1 MTIVKE
7 YLELTEKWKNEYGE
21 RTLVLMQVGSFFEAY
36 GLVDENNNIKGSNI
50 VEFAGIN
57 DMAISR
63 KNICVDKSRVVMAG
77 FGLPQLDKY
86 IKKLQENGYTI
97 VVYVQDSQSKNTT
110 RSLNGIYSP
119 GTYFS
124 NESKDLTNNII
135 CIWINHSSNKIIGIG
150 EQINIG
156 ISNIDIFTGKT
167 SLFEFTMPYYHN
179 PCTYDE
185 LERYISIYNPNE
197 CVILSNLDEYII
209 DDIINFTNIQCS
221 KIHKIILDSNSIT
234 NSDLHKSAE
243 NAEKQI
249 YQQEIIKRFYPFDN
263 EEIIINEIQNY
274 CFASQSFCYLLDFVY
289 KHNPNLVSKLSKP
302 LYENYT
308 ERLILANHSLKQLN
322 IISDN
327 RYNGKFSCVS
337 KLLNNCVTSIGK
349 RKFQYNLL
357 NPITDIE
364 KLNKS
369 YNITDYLLTTD
380 WNKYKELLEEIRDL
394 EKLKRKLV
402 MKKITPKDFTIIYN
416 NILLIDK
423 INIFINKDKKLKQYF
438 QEENINNIKSKSETI
453 KKIITDFFDL
463 DKAKY
468 IDDINNI
475 NTNSSYDN
483 GNSSNDNGN
492 SSLKNMF
499 FINKGLYEKVD
510 NGYKKSLD
518 SRQLIECIREN
529 FSNMIKEFEKSTKTT
544 EFVKLHET
552 PKMEPT
558 LISTKRRTTFLK
570 KSFESREKSIELKYK
585 SEFTDKDETFK
596 LDIDNIEFIPYNGNN
611 TNVCIT
617 NSTIRNIA
625 VSINNSKNELHGIL
639 ELYYNEFV
647 NKFIENINIL
657 DDLIQFIS
665 EIDILQCKCFIASK
679 YNYCKP
685 TIIESDK
692 SFFNFTGIRHCLI
705 EQLNTREVYVTN
717 DLELGNTNKKG
728 YSNGILLYGTNAV
741 GKTSFIK
748 SIGISIIMAQAG
760 LFVPCK
766 TFEYYPYNYIFTRIL
781 GNDNIFKGLST
792 FAVEMSELRTI
803 LQFSDK
809 NSLILGDELC
819 SGTESDSALSIFVAG
834 LEELHKN
841 QSSFL
846 FATHFHEIVK
856 YEEVKN
862 LNKIKLYHM
871 EVIFDKKTNKLVY
884 DRKLKDGSGDSM
896 YGLEVC
902 KSLNLPEN
910 FLIRAHELRIKYNN
924 VYKNILHMDTSK
936 YNSKKVKGICEI
948 CNNNIGTEIHHLEYQ
963 KNANK
968 NDYLEGGFHK
978 NHVANLIN
986 ICEECHNNIH
996 KNDNNIGNKKIL
1008 KKIIKKT
1015 KTDNGYEINNII
1027 FII

>member
-1 MTIVKE
+1 MTIVKD
-7 YLELTEKWKNEYGE
+7 YLDLTSKWKNEYGE
-21 RTLVLMQVGSFFEAY
+21 RTLLLMQVGSFFEAY
-36 GLVDENNNIKGSNI
+36 GLLDENNNIKGSNI
-50 VEFAGIN
+50 VDFAEIN

-63 KNICVDKSRVVMAG
+63 KNICVGKSKVVMAG

-86 IKKLQENGYTI
+86 IKKLQDNGYTI

-135 CIWINHSSNKIIGIG
+135 SIWINHSSNKIIGIG

-221 KIHKIILDSNSIT
+221 KIHKIILNKNNNYS
-234 NSDLHKSAE
+234 SDLHKSAE

-274 CFASQSFCYLLDFVY
+274 CIASQSFCYLLDFVY

-308 ERLILANHSLKQLN
+308 DRLILANHSLKQLN

-327 RYNGKFSCVS
+327 RYNGKLSCVS
-337 KLLNNCVTSIGK
+337 KLLNNCVTPIGK
-349 RKFQYNLL
+349 RRFQYNLL

-369 YNITDYLLTTD
+369 YNITEYLLTTD

-402 MKKITPKDFTIIYN
+402 MKKITPKDYSIIYN

-423 INIFINKDKKLKQYF
+423 INILINKDKKLKQYF
-438 QEENINNIKSKSETI
+438 QDENINNIKNKSEII
-453 KKIITDFFDL
+453 KKIISDFFDL

-475 NTNSSYDN
+475 SDS
-483 GNSSNDNGN
+483 GNN
-492 SSLKNMF
+492 SLKNIF

-510 NGYKKSLD
+510 NGYKKSIE

-529 FSNMIKEFEKSTKTT
+529 FSNMIKEFEKTTKTT

-585 SEFTDKDETFK
+585 SEFTDSDETFK
-596 LDIDNIEFIPYNGNN
+596 LDIDNIDFIPYNGNN
-611 TNVCIT
+611 SNVCIT
-617 NSTIRNIA
+617 NSAIRNIA
-625 VSINNSKNELHGIL
+625 VSINNSKNELLGIL
-639 ELYYNEFV
+639 ELYYNDFV
-647 NKFIENINIL
+647 NKFIENNNIL

-685 TIIESDK
+685 IITESDK

-717 DLELGNTNKKG
+717 DLELGNTNKKD
-728 YSNGILLYGTNAV
+728 YSNGVLLYGTNAV

-803 LQFSDK
+803 LQFSNK

-819 SGTESDSALSIFVAG
+819 SGTESDSALSIFVSG

-841 QSSFL
+841 ESSFM

-871 EVIFDKKTNKLVY
+871 EVIFDKSTNKLMY
-884 DRKLKDGSGDSM
+884 DRKLKEGPGDSM

-902 KSLNLPEN
+902 KSLNLPQN
-910 FLIRAHELRIKYNN
+910 FLDRAHELRVKYNN
-924 VYKNILHMDTSK
+924 VYKNILDMDTSK
-936 YNSKKVKGICEI
+936 YNSKKVKGLCEMCKI
-948 CNNNIGTEIHHLEYQ
+948 NIGTEIHHLEYQ

-968 NDYLEGGFHK
+968 NDYLEEGFHK
-978 NHVANLIN
+978 NHVANLVN
-986 ICEECHNNIH
+986 ICEDCHNNIH
-996 KNDNNIGNKKIL
+996 KNDTKKTTVKKKIV
-1008 KKIIKKT
+1008 KKT
-1015 KTDNGYEINNII
+1015 KTENGYEII
-1027 FII
+1027 

>member
-1 MTIVKE
+1 MTIVKD
-7 YLELTEKWKNEYGE
+7 YLDLTSKWKNEYGE
-21 RTLVLMQVGSFFEAY
+21 RTLLLMQVGSFFEAY
-36 GLVDENNNIKGSNI
+36 GLLDENNNIKGSNI
-50 VEFAGIN
+50 VDFAEIN

-63 KNICVDKSRVVMAG
+63 KNICVGKSKVVMAG

-86 IKKLQENGYTI
+86 IKKLQDNGYTI

-197 CVILSNLDEYII
+197 CVILSNLEEYII

-221 KIHKIILDSNSIT
+221 KIHKIILNKNNNYS
-234 NSDLHKSAE
+234 SDLHKSAE

-274 CFASQSFCYLLDFVY
+274 CIASQSFCYLLDFVY

-308 ERLILANHSLKQLN
+308 DRLILANHSLKQLN

-327 RYNGKFSCVS
+327 RYNGKLSCVS
-337 KLLNNCVTSIGK
+337 KLLNNCVTPIGK
-349 RKFQYNLL
+349 RRFQYNLL

-402 MKKITPKDFTIIYN
+402 MKKITPKDFSNIYN

-423 INIFINKDKKLKQYF
+423 INILINKDKKLKQYF
-438 QEENINNIKSKSETI
+438 QDENINNIKNKSEII
-453 KKIITDFFDL
+453 KKIISYFFDL

-475 NTNSSYDN
+475 SDS
-483 GNSSNDNGN
+483 GNN
-492 SSLKNMF
+492 SLKNIF

-510 NGYKKSLD
+510 NGYKKSIE

-585 SEFTDKDETFK
+585 SEFTNSEETFK
-596 LDIDNIEFIPYNGNN
+596 LDIDNIDFIPYNGNN
-611 TNVCIT
+611 SNVCIT

-625 VSINNSKNELHGIL
+625 VSINNSKNELLGIL
-639 ELYYNEFV
+639 ELYYNDFV
-647 NKFIENINIL
+647 NKFIENNNIL

-685 TIIESDK
+685 IITESDK

-717 DLELGNTNKKG
+717 DLELGNTNKKD
-728 YSNGILLYGTNAV
+728 YNNGVLLYGTNAV

-803 LQFSDK
+803 LQFSNK

-819 SGTESDSALSIFVAG
+819 SGTESDSALSIFVSG

-841 QSSFL
+841 ESSFM

-871 EVIFDKKTNKLVY
+871 EVIFDKSTNKLMY
-884 DRKLKDGSGDSM
+884 DRKLKEGPGDSM

-902 KSLNLPEN
+902 KSLNLPQN
-910 FLIRAHELRIKYNN
+910 FLDRAHELRVKYNN
-924 VYKNILHMDTSK
+924 VYKNILDMDTSK
-936 YNSKKVKGICEI
+936 YNSKKVKGLCEMCKI
-948 CNNNIGTEIHHLEYQ
+948 NIGTEIHHLEYQ

-968 NDYLEGGFHK
+968 NNYLEEGFHK
-978 NHVANLIN
+978 NHVANLVN
-986 ICEECHNNIH
+986 ICEDCHNNIH
-996 KNDNNIGNKKIL
+996 KNDTKKATVKKKIV
-1008 KKIIKKT
+1008 KKT
-1015 KTDNGYEINNII
+1015 KTENGYEII
-1027 FII
+1027 

>member
-1 MTIVKE
+1 MTIVKD
-7 YLELTEKWKNEYGE
+7 YLDLTSKWKNEYGE
-21 RTLVLMQVGSFFEAY
+21 RTLLLMQVGSFFEAY
-36 GLVDENNNIKGSNI
+36 GLVDENNNIQGSNI
-50 VEFAGIN
+50 VEFAEIN

-63 KNICVDKSRVVMAG
+63 KNICVGKSKVVMAG
-77 FGLPQLDKY
+77 FGLAQLDKY

-97 VVYVQDSQSKNTT
+97 VVYVQDTQSKNTT

-197 CVILSNLDEYII
+197 CVILSNLEEYII

-221 KIHKIILDSNSIT
+221 KIHKIILNKNNNSS
-234 NSDLHKSAE
+234 SDLHKSAE

-289 KHNPNLVSKLSKP
+289 KHNPNLVSKLSEP

-308 ERLILANHSLKQLN
+308 DRLILANHSLKQLN

-327 RYNGKFSCVS
+327 RYNGKLSCVS

-369 YNITDYLLTTD
+369 YNITEYLLTTD

-402 MKKITPKDFTIIYN
+402 MKKITPKDFSIIYN

-423 INIFINKDKKLKQYF
+423 INSLINKDKKLKQYF
-438 QEENINNIKSKSETI
+438 QEQNINNIKSKSESI
-453 KKIITDFFDL
+453 KKIISDFFDL
-463 DKAKY
+463 DKAKN

-475 NTNSSYDN
+475 SDS
-483 GNSSNDNGN
+483 GNNP
-492 SSLKNMF
+492 LKNMF

-510 NGYKKSLD
+510 NGYKKSIE
-518 SRQLIECIREN
+518 SRQLIECIRDN

-552 PKMEPT
+552 PKLEPT
-558 LISTKRRTTFLK
+558 LISTKRRTIFLK

-585 SEFTDKDETFK
+585 SKFTNSDEIFK
-596 LDIDNIEFIPYNGNN
+596 LDIDNIDFIPYNGNN
-611 TNVCIT
+611 SNVCIT

-625 VSINNSKNELHGIL
+625 VSINNSKNELLGIL
-639 ELYYNEFV
+639 ELYYSEFV
-647 NKFIENINIL
+647 NKFIENNNIL

-685 TIIESDK
+685 VIRESDK

-705 EQLNTREVYVTN
+705 EQLNTRELYVTN
-717 DLELGNTNKKG
+717 DLELGNTNKKN
-728 YSNGILLYGTNAV
+728 YSNGVLLYGTNAV

-748 SIGISIIMAQAG
+748 SIGICIIMAQAG

-803 LQFSDK
+803 LQFSNK

-819 SGTESDSALSIFVAG
+819 SGTESDSALSIFVSG

-841 QSSFL
+841 ESSFM

-871 EVIFDKKTNKLVY
+871 EVIFDKSTNKLMY
-884 DRKLKDGSGDSM
+884 DRKLKEGPGDSM

-902 KSLNLPEN
+902 KSLNLPQN
-910 FLIRAHELRIKYNN
+910 FLDRAHDLRVKYNN
-924 VYKNILHMDTSK
+924 VYKNILDMDTSK
-936 YNSKKVKGICEI
+936 YNSKKVKGLCEMCKI
-948 CNNNIGTEIHHLEYQ
+948 NIGTEIHHLEYQ

-968 NDYLEGGFHK
+968 NDYLEEGFHK
-978 NHVANLIN
+978 NHVANLVN
-986 ICEECHNNIH
+986 ICEDCHNNIH
-996 KNDNNIGNKKIL
+996 INDTKKTTVKKKIV
-1008 KKIIKKT
+1008 KKT
-1015 KTDNGYEINNII
+1015 KTEKGYEII
-1027 FII
+1027 

>member
-1 MTIVKE
+1 MTIVKD
-7 YLELTEKWKNEYGE
+7 YLDLTSKWKNEYGE

-36 GLVDENNNIKGSNI
+36 GLLDENNNIKGSNI
-50 VEFAGIN
+50 VDFAEIN

-63 KNICVDKSRVVMAG
+63 KNICVGKSKVVMAG

-86 IKKLQENGYTI
+86 IKKLQDNGYTI

-221 KIHKIILDSNSIT
+221 KIHKIILNKNNNCS
-234 NSDLHKSAE
+234 SDLHKSAE

-249 YQQEIIKRFYPFDN
+249 YQQEIITRFYPFDN
-263 EEIIINEIQNY
+263 QEIIINDIQNY
-274 CFASQSFCYLLDFVY
+274 CIASQSFCYLLDFVY

-308 ERLILANHSLKQLN
+308 DRLILANHSLKQLN

-327 RYNGKFSCVS
+327 RYNGKLSCVS
-337 KLLNNCVTSIGK
+337 KLLNNCVTPIGK
-349 RKFQYNLL
+349 RRFQYNLL

-369 YNITDYLLTTD
+369 YNITEYLLTTD

-402 MKKITPKDFTIIYN
+402 MKKITPKDFSNIYN

-423 INIFINKDKKLKQYF
+423 INILINKDKKLKQYF
-438 QEENINNIKSKSETI
+438 QDENINNIKNKSEII
-453 KKIITDFFDL
+453 KKIITEFFDL

-475 NTNSSYDN
+475 SDS
-483 GNSSNDNGN
+483 GNN
-492 SSLKNMF
+492 SLKNMF

-510 NGYKKSLD
+510 NGYKKSIE

-585 SEFTDKDETFK
+585 SEFTDSDETFK
-596 LDIDNIEFIPYNGNN
+596 LDIDNIDFIPYNGNN
-611 TNVCIT
+611 SNVCIT

-625 VSINNSKNELHGIL
+625 VSINNSKNELLGIL
-639 ELYYNEFV
+639 ELYYNDFV
-647 NKFIENINIL
+647 NKFIENNNIL

-685 TIIESDK
+685 IITESDK

-705 EQLNTREVYVTN
+705 EQLNTREIYVTN
-717 DLELGNTNKKG
+717 DLELGNTNKKD
-728 YSNGILLYGTNAV
+728 YSNGVLLYGTNAV

-803 LQFSDK
+803 LQFSNK

-819 SGTESDSALSIFVAG
+819 SGTESDSALSIFVSG

-841 QSSFL
+841 QSSFM

-871 EVIFDKKTNKLVY
+871 EVIFDKSTNKLMY
-884 DRKLKDGSGDSM
+884 DRKLKEGPGDSM

-902 KSLNLPEN
+902 KSLNLPQN
-910 FLIRAHELRIKYNN
+910 FLDRAHELRVKYNN
-924 VYKNILHMDTSK
+924 VYKNILDMDTSK
-936 YNSKKVKGICEI
+936 YNSKKVKGLCELCKI
-948 CNNNIGTEIHHLEYQ
+948 NIGTEIHHLEYQ

-968 NDYLEGGFHK
+968 NDYLEEGFHK
-978 NHVANLIN
+978 NHVANLVN
-986 ICEECHNNIH
+986 ICEDCHNNIH
-996 KNDNNIGNKKIL
+996 KNDTKKTTVKKKIV
-1008 KKIIKKT
+1008 KKT
-1015 KTDNGYEINNII
+1015 KTENGYEII
-1027 FII
+1027 

>member
-1 MTIVKE
+1 MTIVKD
-7 YLELTEKWKNEYGE
+7 YLDLTSKWKNEYGE

-36 GLVDENNNIKGSNI
+36 GLVDENNNIQGSNI
-50 VEFAGIN
+50 VDFAEIN

-63 KNICVDKSRVVMAG
+63 KNICVGKSKVVMAG

-86 IKKLQENGYTI
+86 IKKLQDNGYTI

-124 NESKDLTNNII
+124 NESKELTNNII

-197 CVILSNLDEYII
+197 CVILSNLEEYII

-221 KIHKIILDSNSIT
+221 KIHKIILNKNNNYS
-234 NSDLHKSAE
+234 SDLHKSAE

-274 CFASQSFCYLLDFVY
+274 CIASQSFCYLLDFVY

-308 ERLILANHSLKQLN
+308 DRLILANHSLKQLN

-327 RYNGKFSCVS
+327 RYNGKLSCVS
-337 KLLNNCVTSIGK
+337 KFLNNCVTPIGK

-357 NPITDIE
+357 NPNTDIE

-402 MKKITPKDFTIIYN
+402 MKKITPKDFSIIYN

-423 INIFINKDKKLKQYF
+423 INILINKDKKLKQYF
-438 QEENINNIKSKSETI
+438 QGENINNIKSKSETI

-463 DKAKY
+463 DKAKH

-475 NTNSSYDN
+475 SDS
-483 GNSSNDNGN
+483 GNN
-492 SSLKNMF
+492 SLKNMF

-510 NGYKKSLD
+510 NGYKKSIE

-558 LISTKRRTTFLK
+558 LVSTKRRTTFLK

-585 SEFTDKDETFK
+585 SEFTDTDETFK
-596 LDIDNIEFIPYNGNN
+596 LDIDNIDFIPYNGNN
-611 TNVCIT
+611 SNVCIT
-617 NSTIRNIA
+617 NSSIRNIA
-625 VSINNSKNELHGIL
+625 VSINNSKNELLGIL
-639 ELYYNEFV
+639 ELYYSEFV
-647 NKFIENINIL
+647 NKFIDNNNIL

-685 TIIESDK
+685 IITESEK

-705 EQLNTREVYVTN
+705 EQLNTRELYVTN
-717 DLELGNTNKKG
+717 DLELGNTNKKD

-748 SIGISIIMAQAG
+748 SIGICIIMAQAG

-803 LQFSDK
+803 LQFSNK

-819 SGTESDSALSIFVAG
+819 SGTESDSALSIFVSG

-841 QSSFL
+841 ESSFM

-871 EVIFDKKTNKLVY
+871 EVMFDKITNKLVY
-884 DRKLKDGSGDSM
+884 DRKLKEGAGDSM

-902 KSLNLPEN
+902 KSLNLPQN
-910 FLIRAHELRIKYNN
+910 FLDRAHELRVKYNN
-924 VYKNILHMDTSK
+924 VYKNILDMDTSK
-936 YNSKKVKGICEI
+936 YNSKKVKGLCEMCKI
-948 CNNNIGTEIHHLEYQ
+948 NIGTEIHHLEYQ

-968 NDYLEGGFHK
+968 NDYLEEGFHK
-978 NHVANLIN
+978 NHVANLVN
-986 ICEECHNNIH
+986 ICEDCHNNIH
-996 KNDNNIGNKKIL
+996 KNDTKKTTVKKKIV
-1008 KKIIKKT
+1008 KKT
-1015 KTDNGYEINNII
+1015 KTENGYEII
-1027 FII
+1027 

>member
-1 MTIVKE
+1 MTIVKD
-7 YLELTEKWKNEYGE
+7 YLDLTEKWKNEYGE
-21 RTLVLMQVGSFFEAY
+21 RSLVLMQVGSFFEAY
-36 GLVDENNNIKGSNI
+36 GLVDDNNNIQGSNI
-50 VEFAGIN
+50 VDFAEIN

-63 KNICVDKSRVVMAG
+63 KNICVGKSKVVMAG

-86 IKKLQENGYTI
+86 IKKLQDNGYTI

-124 NESKDLTNNII
+124 NESKELTNNII

-197 CVILSNLDEYII
+197 CVILSNLEEYII

-221 KIHKIILDSNSIT
+221 KIHKIILNNKNNKT
-234 NSDLHKSAE
+234 CNSDLHKTAE
-243 NAEKQI
+243 NAQKQI

-263 EEIIINEIQNY
+263 EENIINEIQNY

-327 RYNGKFSCVS
+327 RYNGKLSCVS
-337 KLLNNCVTSIGK
+337 KLLNNCVTPIGK

-402 MKKITPKDFTIIYN
+402 MKKITPKDFSIIYN

-423 INIFINKDKKLKQYF
+423 INILINKDKKLKQYF
-438 QEENINNIKSKSETI
+438 QDENINNIKSKSETI

-463 DKAKY
+463 DKAKH

-475 NTNSSYDN
+475 SDS
-483 GNSSNDNGN
+483 GNN
-492 SSLKNMF
+492 SLKNMF

-510 NGYKKSLD
+510 NGYKKSIE
-518 SRQLIECIREN
+518 SRQLIECIRDN

-585 SEFTDKDETFK
+585 SEFTNSDETFK
-596 LDIDNIEFIPYNGNN
+596 LDIDNIDFIPYNGNN
-611 TNVCIT
+611 SNVCIT

-625 VSINNSKNELHGIL
+625 VSINNSKNELLGIL

-647 NKFIENINIL
+647 NKFIENNNIL

-685 TIIESDK
+685 IITESEK

-705 EQLNTREVYVTN
+705 EQLNTRELYVTN
-717 DLELGNTNKKG
+717 DLELGNTIKKD
-728 YSNGILLYGTNAV
+728 YSNGVLLYGTNAV

-748 SIGISIIMAQAG
+748 SIGICIIMAQAG

-803 LQFSDK
+803 LQFSNK

-834 LEELHKN
+834 LEELHEI

-871 EVIFDKKTNKLVY
+871 EVMFDKITNKLVY
-884 DRKLKDGSGDSM
+884 DRKLKEGPGDSM

-902 KSLNLPEN
+902 KSLNLPQN
-910 FLIRAHELRIKYNN
+910 FLHRAHELRVKYNN
-924 VYKNILHMDTSK
+924 VYKNILHMETSK
-936 YNSKKVKGICEI
+936 YNSKKVKGVCEM

-986 ICEECHNNIH
+986 ICEDCHNNIH
-996 KNDNNIGNKKIL
+996 RNDNKKTAVKKKIV
-1008 KKIIKKT
+1008 KKT
-1015 KTDNGYEINNII
+1015 KTENGYEII
-1027 FII
+1027 

>member
-1 MTIVKE
+1 MTIVKD
-7 YLELTEKWKNEYGE
+7 YLDLTSKWKNEYGE
-21 RTLVLMQVGSFFEAY
+21 RTLLLMQVGSFFEAY
-36 GLVDENNNIKGSNI
+36 GLLDENNNIKGSNI
-50 VEFAGIN
+50 VDFAEIN

-63 KNICVDKSRVVMAG
+63 KNICVGKSKVVMAG

-86 IKKLQENGYTI
+86 IKKLQDNGYTI

-197 CVILSNLDEYII
+197 CIILSNLDEYII

-221 KIHKIILDSNSIT
+221 KIHKIILNKNNNYS
-234 NSDLHKSAE
+234 SDLHKSAE

-274 CFASQSFCYLLDFVY
+274 CIASQSFCYLLDFVY

-308 ERLILANHSLKQLN
+308 DRLILANHSLKQLN

-327 RYNGKFSCVS
+327 RYNGKLSCVS
-337 KLLNNCVTSIGK
+337 KLLNNCVTPIGK
-349 RKFQYNLL
+349 RRFQYNLL

-369 YNITDYLLTTD
+369 YNITEYLLTTD

-402 MKKITPKDFTIIYN
+402 MKKITPKDFSNIYN

-423 INIFINKDKKLKQYF
+423 INILINKDKKLKQYF
-438 QEENINNIKSKSETI
+438 QDENINNIKNKSEII
-453 KKIITDFFDL
+453 KKIISDFFDL

-475 NTNSSYDN
+475 SDS
-483 GNSSNDNGN
+483 GNN
-492 SSLKNMF
+492 SLKNIF

-510 NGYKKSLD
+510 NGYKKSIE

-585 SEFTDKDETFK
+585 SEFTDSDETFK
-596 LDIDNIEFIPYNGNN
+596 LDIDNIDFIPYNGNN
-611 TNVCIT
+611 SNVCIT

-625 VSINNSKNELHGIL
+625 VSINNSKNELLGIL
-639 ELYYNEFV
+639 ELYYNDFV
-647 NKFIENINIL
+647 NKFIENNNIL

-685 TIIESDK
+685 IITESDK

-705 EQLNTREVYVTN
+705 EQLNTREIYVTN
-717 DLELGNTNKKG
+717 DLELGNTNKKD
-728 YSNGILLYGTNAV
+728 YSNGVLLYGTNAV

-803 LQFSDK
+803 LQFSNK

-819 SGTESDSALSIFVAG
+819 SGTESDSALSIFVSG

-841 QSSFL
+841 ESSFM

-871 EVIFDKKTNKLVY
+871 EVIFDKCTNKLMY
-884 DRKLKDGSGDSM
+884 DRKLKEGPGDSM

-902 KSLNLPEN
+902 KSLNLPQN
-910 FLIRAHELRIKYNN
+910 FLDRAHELRVKYNN
-924 VYKNILHMDTSK
+924 VYKNILDMDTSK
-936 YNSKKVKGICEI
+936 YNSKKVKGLCEMCKI
-948 CNNNIGTEIHHLEYQ
+948 NIGSEIHHLEYQ

-968 NDYLEGGFHK
+968 NDYLEEGFHK
-978 NHVANLIN
+978 NHVANLVN
-986 ICEECHNNIH
+986 ICEDCHNNIH
-996 KNDNNIGNKKIL
+996 KNDTKKTTVKKKIV
-1008 KKIIKKT
+1008 KKT
-1015 KTDNGYEINNII
+1015 KTENGYEII
-1027 FII
+1027 

>member
-1 MTIVKE
+1 MTIVKD
-7 YLELTEKWKNEYGE
+7 YLDLTEKWKNEYGE

-36 GLVDENNNIKGSNI
+36 GLLDDNNNIQGSNI
-50 VEFAGIN
+50 VDFAEIN

-63 KNICVDKSRVVMAG
+63 KNICVGKSKVVMAG

-86 IKKLQENGYTI
+86 IKKLQDNGYTI

-179 PCTYDE
+179 PCTYDD

-197 CVILSNLDEYII
+197 CVILSNLEEYII

-221 KIHKIILDSNSIT
+221 KIHKIILNNNNNSS
-234 NSDLHKSAE
+234 SDLHKSAE

-327 RYNGKFSCVS
+327 RYNGKLSCVS
-337 KLLNNCVTSIGK
+337 KLLNNCVTPIGK

-402 MKKITPKDFTIIYN
+402 MKKITPKDFSIIYN

-423 INIFINKDKKLKQYF
+423 INILINKDKKLKQYF
-438 QEENINNIKSKSETI
+438 QGENINNIKSKSETI

-475 NTNSSYDN
+475 SDS
-483 GNSSNDNGN
+483 GNN
-492 SSLKNMF
+492 SLKNMF

-510 NGYKKSLD
+510 NGYKKSIE

-585 SEFTDKDETFK
+585 SEFTNSDETFK
-596 LDIDNIEFIPYNGNN
+596 LDIDNIDFIPYNGNN
-611 TNVCIT
+611 SNVCIT
-617 NSTIRNIA
+617 NSSIRNIA
-625 VSINNSKNELHGIL
+625 ISINNSKNELLGIL
-639 ELYYNEFV
+639 ELYYSEFV
-647 NKFIENINIL
+647 NKFIENNNIL

-685 TIIESDK
+685 IITESDK

-705 EQLNTREVYVTN
+705 EQLNTRELYVTN
-717 DLELGNTNKKG
+717 DLELGNTNKKD

-748 SIGISIIMAQAG
+748 SIGICIIMAQAG

-803 LQFSDK
+803 LQFSNK

-819 SGTESDSALSIFVAG
+819 SGTESDSALSIFVSG

-841 QSSFL
+841 ESSFM

-856 YEEVKN
+856 YEEVKK

-871 EVIFDKKTNKLVY
+871 EVIFDKSTNKLMY
-884 DRKLKDGSGDSM
+884 DRKLKEGPGDSM

-902 KSLNLPEN
+902 KSLNLPQN
-910 FLIRAHELRIKYNN
+910 FLDRAHELRVKYNN
-924 VYKNILHMDTSK
+924 VYKNILDMDTSK
-936 YNSKKVKGICEI
+936 YNSKKVKGLCEMCKI
-948 CNNNIGTEIHHLEYQ
+948 NIGTEIHHLEYQ

-968 NDYLEGGFHK
+968 NDYLEEGFHK
-978 NHVANLIN
+978 NHVANLVN
-986 ICEECHNNIH
+986 ICEDCHNNIH
-996 KNDNNIGNKKIL
+996 KNDTKKTTVKKKIV
-1008 KKIIKKT
+1008 KKT
-1015 KTDNGYEINNII
+1015 KTENGYEII
-1027 FII
+1027 

>member
-1 MTIVKE
+1 MTIVKD
-7 YLELTEKWKNEYGE
+7 YLDLTSKWKNEYGE
-21 RTLVLMQVGSFFEAY
+21 RTLLLMQVGSFFEAY
-36 GLVDENNNIKGSNI
+36 GLLDENNNIKGSNI
-50 VEFAGIN
+50 VDFAEIN

-63 KNICVDKSRVVMAG
+63 KNICVGKSKVVMAG

-86 IKKLQENGYTI
+86 IKKLQDNGYTI

-197 CVILSNLDEYII
+197 CVILSNLEEYII

-221 KIHKIILDSNSIT
+221 KIHKIILNKNNNYS
-234 NSDLHKSAE
+234 SDLHKSAE

-274 CFASQSFCYLLDFVY
+274 CIASQSFCYLLDFVY

-308 ERLILANHSLKQLN
+308 DRLILANHSLKQLN

-327 RYNGKFSCVS
+327 RYNGKLSCVS
-337 KLLNNCVTSIGK
+337 KLLNNCVTPIGK
-349 RKFQYNLL
+349 RRFQYNLL

-402 MKKITPKDFTIIYN
+402 MKKITPKDFSNIYN

-423 INIFINKDKKLKQYF
+423 INILINKDKKLKQYF
-438 QEENINNIKSKSETI
+438 QDENINNIKNKSEII
-453 KKIITDFFDL
+453 KKIISDFFDL

-475 NTNSSYDN
+475 SDS
-483 GNSSNDNGN
+483 GNN
-492 SSLKNMF
+492 SLKNIF

-510 NGYKKSLD
+510 NGYKKSIE

-585 SEFTDKDETFK
+585 SEFTDSDETFK
-596 LDIDNIEFIPYNGNN
+596 LDIDNIDFIPYNGNN
-611 TNVCIT
+611 SNVCIT

-625 VSINNSKNELHGIL
+625 VSINNSKNELLGIL
-639 ELYYNEFV
+639 ELYYNDFV
-647 NKFIENINIL
+647 NKFIENNNIL

-685 TIIESDK
+685 IITESDK

-717 DLELGNTNKKG
+717 DLELGNTNKKD
-728 YSNGILLYGTNAV
+728 YNNGVLLYGTNAV

-803 LQFSDK
+803 LQFSNK

-819 SGTESDSALSIFVAG
+819 SGTESDSALSIFVSG

-841 QSSFL
+841 ESSFM

-871 EVIFDKKTNKLVY
+871 EVIFDKSTNKLMY
-884 DRKLKDGSGDSM
+884 DRKLKEGPGDSM

-902 KSLNLPEN
+902 KSLNLPQN
-910 FLIRAHELRIKYNN
+910 FLDRAHELRVKYNN
-924 VYKNILHMDTSK
+924 VYKNILDMDTSK
-936 YNSKKVKGICEI
+936 YNSKKVKGLCEMCKI
-948 CNNNIGTEIHHLEYQ
+948 NIGTEIHHLEYQ

-968 NDYLEGGFHK
+968 NNYLEEGFHK
-978 NHVANLIN
+978 NHVANLVN
-986 ICEECHNNIH
+986 ICEDCHNNIH
-996 KNDNNIGNKKIL
+996 KNDTKKATVKKKIV
-1008 KKIIKKT
+1008 KKT
-1015 KTDNGYEINNII
+1015 KTENGYEII
-1027 FII
+1027 

>member
-1 MTIVKE
+1 MTIVKD
-7 YLELTEKWKNEYGE
+7 YLDLTSKWKNEYGE
-21 RTLVLMQVGSFFEAY
+21 RTLLLMQVGSFFEAY
-36 GLVDENNNIKGSNI
+36 GLLDENNNIKGSNI
-50 VEFAGIN
+50 VDFAEIN

-63 KNICVDKSRVVMAG
+63 KNICVGKSKVVMAG

-86 IKKLQENGYTI
+86 IKKLQDNGYTI

-197 CVILSNLDEYII
+197 CVILSNLEEYII

-221 KIHKIILDSNSIT
+221 KIHKIILNNKNNKTS

-263 EEIIINEIQNY
+263 EENIINEIQNY

-327 RYNGKFSCVS
+327 RYNGKLSCVS
-337 KLLNNCVTSIGK
+337 KLLNNCVTPIGK

-402 MKKITPKDFTIIYN
+402 MKKITPKDFSIIYN

-423 INIFINKDKKLKQYF
+423 INILINKDKKLKQYF
-438 QEENINNIKSKSETI
+438 QGENINNIKSKSETI

-463 DKAKY
+463 DKAKH

-475 NTNSSYDN
+475 SDS
-483 GNSSNDNGN
+483 GNN
-492 SSLKNMF
+492 SLKNMF

-510 NGYKKSLD
+510 NGYKKSIE

-585 SEFTDKDETFK
+585 SEFTDTDETFK
-596 LDIDNIEFIPYNGNN
+596 LDIDNIDFIPYNGNN
-611 TNVCIT
+611 SNVCIT

-625 VSINNSKNELHGIL
+625 VSINNSKNELLGIL

-647 NKFIENINIL
+647 NKFIENNNIL

-685 TIIESDK
+685 IITESEK

-705 EQLNTREVYVTN
+705 EQLNTRELYVTN
-717 DLELGNTNKKG
+717 DLELGNTIKKD
-728 YSNGILLYGTNAV
+728 YSNGVLLYGTNAV

-748 SIGISIIMAQAG
+748 SIGICIIMAQAG

-803 LQFSDK
+803 LQFSNK

-871 EVIFDKKTNKLVY
+871 EVMFDKITNKLIY
-884 DRKLKDGSGDSM
+884 DRKLKEGPGDSM

-902 KSLNLPEN
+902 KSLNLPQN
-910 FLIRAHELRIKYNN
+910 FLTRAHQLRIKYNN
-924 VYKNILHMDTSK
+924 VYKNILDMETSK
-936 YNSKKVKGICEI
+936 YNSKKVKGVCEM

-986 ICEECHNNIH
+986 ICEDCHNNIH
-996 KNDNNIGNKKIL
+996 RNDNKKTAVKKKIV
-1008 KKIIKKT
+1008 KKT
-1015 KTDNGYEINNII
+1015 KTENGYEII
-1027 FII
+1027 

>member
-1 MTIVKE
+1 MTIVKD
-7 YLELTEKWKNEYGE
+7 YLDLTSKWKNEYGE
-21 RTLVLMQVGSFFEAY
+21 RTLLLMQVGSFFEAY
-36 GLVDENNNIKGSNI
+36 GLLDENNNIKGSNI
-50 VEFAGIN
+50 VDFAEIN

-63 KNICVDKSRVVMAG
+63 KNICVGKSKVVMAG

-86 IKKLQENGYTI
+86 IKKLQDNGYTI

-135 CIWINHSSNKIIGIG
+135 SIWINHSSNKIIGIG

-221 KIHKIILDSNSIT
+221 KIHKIILNKNNNYS
-234 NSDLHKSAE
+234 SDLHKSAE

-274 CFASQSFCYLLDFVY
+274 CIASQSFCYLLDFVY

-308 ERLILANHSLKQLN
+308 DRLILANHSLKQLN

-327 RYNGKFSCVS
+327 RYNGKLSCVS
-337 KLLNNCVTSIGK
+337 KLLNNCVTPIGK
-349 RKFQYNLL
+349 RRFQYNLL

-369 YNITDYLLTTD
+369 YNITEYLLTTD

-402 MKKITPKDFTIIYN
+402 MKKITPKDFSNIYN

-423 INIFINKDKKLKQYF
+423 INILINKDKKLKQYF
-438 QEENINNIKSKSETI
+438 QDENINNIKNKSEII
-453 KKIITDFFDL
+453 KKIISDFFDL

-475 NTNSSYDN
+475 SDS
-483 GNSSNDNGN
+483 GNN
-492 SSLKNMF
+492 SLKNIF

-510 NGYKKSLD
+510 NGYKKSIE

-529 FSNMIKEFEKSTKTT
+529 FSNMIKEFEKTTKTT

-585 SEFTDKDETFK
+585 SEFTDSDETFK
-596 LDIDNIEFIPYNGNN
+596 LDIDNIDFIPYNGNN
-611 TNVCIT
+611 SNVCIT
-617 NSTIRNIA
+617 NSAIRNIA
-625 VSINNSKNELHGIL
+625 VSINNSKNELLGIL
-639 ELYYNEFV
+639 ELYYNDFV
-647 NKFIENINIL
+647 NKFIENNNIL

-685 TIIESDK
+685 IITESDK

-717 DLELGNTNKKG
+717 DLELGNTNKKD
-728 YSNGILLYGTNAV
+728 YSNGVLLYGTNAV

-803 LQFSDK
+803 LQFSNK

-819 SGTESDSALSIFVAG
+819 SGTESDSALSIFVSG

-841 QSSFL
+841 ESSFM

-871 EVIFDKKTNKLVY
+871 EVIFDKSTNKLMY
-884 DRKLKDGSGDSM
+884 DRKLKEGPGDSM

-902 KSLNLPEN
+902 KSLNLPQN
-910 FLIRAHELRIKYNN
+910 FLDRAHELRVKYNN
-924 VYKNILHMDTSK
+924 VYKNILDMDTSK
-936 YNSKKVKGICEI
+936 YNSKKVKGLCEMCKI
-948 CNNNIGTEIHHLEYQ
+948 NIGTEIHHLEYQ

-968 NDYLEGGFHK
+968 NDYLEEGFHK
-978 NHVANLIN
+978 NHVANLVN
-986 ICEECHNNIH
+986 ICEDCHNNIH
-996 KNDNNIGNKKIL
+996 KNDTKKTTVKKKIV
-1008 KKIIKKT
+1008 KKT
-1015 KTDNGYEINNII
+1015 KTENGYEII
-1027 FII
+1027 

>member
-1 MTIVKE
+1 MTIVKD
-7 YLELTEKWKNEYGE
+7 YLDLTSKWKNEYGE
-21 RTLVLMQVGSFFEAY
+21 RTLLLMQVGSFFEAY
-36 GLVDENNNIKGSNI
+36 GLLDENNNIKGSNI
-50 VEFAGIN
+50 VDFAEIN

-63 KNICVDKSRVVMAG
+63 KNICVGKSKVVMAG

-86 IKKLQENGYTI
+86 IKKLQDNGYTI

-197 CVILSNLDEYII
+197 CVILSNLEEYII

-221 KIHKIILDSNSIT
+221 KIHKIILNKNNNYS
-234 NSDLHKSAE
+234 SDLHKSAE

-274 CFASQSFCYLLDFVY
+274 CIASQSFCYLLDFVY

-308 ERLILANHSLKQLN
+308 DRLILANHSLKQLN

-327 RYNGKFSCVS
+327 RYNGKLSCVS
-337 KLLNNCVTSIGK
+337 KLLNNCVTPIGK
-349 RKFQYNLL
+349 RRFQYNLL

-402 MKKITPKDFTIIYN
+402 MKKITPKDFSNIYN

-423 INIFINKDKKLKQYF
+423 INILINKDKKLKQYF
-438 QEENINNIKSKSETI
+438 QDENINNIKNKSETI
-453 KKIITDFFDL
+453 KKIISDFFDL

-475 NTNSSYDN
+475 SDS
-483 GNSSNDNGN
+483 GNN
-492 SSLKNMF
+492 SLKNIF

-510 NGYKKSLD
+510 NGYKKSIE

-585 SEFTDKDETFK
+585 SEFTDSDETFK
-596 LDIDNIEFIPYNGNN
+596 LDIDNIDFIPYNGNN
-611 TNVCIT
+611 SNVCIT

-625 VSINNSKNELHGIL
+625 VSINNSKNELLGIL
-639 ELYYNEFV
+639 ELYYNDFV
-647 NKFIENINIL
+647 NKFIENNNIL

-685 TIIESDK
+685 IITESDK

-717 DLELGNTNKKG
+717 DLELGNTNKKD
-728 YSNGILLYGTNAV
+728 YNNGVLLYGTNAV

-803 LQFSDK
+803 LQFSNK

-819 SGTESDSALSIFVAG
+819 SGTESDSALSIFVSG

-841 QSSFL
+841 ESSFM

-871 EVIFDKKTNKLVY
+871 EVIFDKSTNKLMY
-884 DRKLKDGSGDSM
+884 DRKLKEGPGDSM

-902 KSLNLPEN
+902 KSLNLPQN
-910 FLIRAHELRIKYNN
+910 FLDRAHELRVKYNN
-924 VYKNILHMDTSK
+924 VYKNILDMDTSK
-936 YNSKKVKGICEI
+936 YNSKKVKGLCEMCKI
-948 CNNNIGTEIHHLEYQ
+948 NIGTEIHHLEYQ

-968 NDYLEGGFHK
+968 NNYLEEGFHK
-978 NHVANLIN
+978 NHVANLVN
-986 ICEECHNNIH
+986 ICEDCHNNIH
-996 KNDNNIGNKKIL
+996 KNDTKKATVKKKIV
-1008 KKIIKKT
+1008 KKT
-1015 KTDNGYEINNII
+1015 KTENGYEII
-1027 FII
+1027 

>member
-1 MTIVKE
+1 MTIVKD
-7 YLELTEKWKNEYGE
+7 YLDLTSKWKNEYGE

-36 GLVDENNNIKGSNI
+36 GLVDDNNNIQGSNI
-50 VEFAGIN
+50 VDFAEIN

-63 KNICVDKSRVVMAG
+63 KNICVGKSKVVMAG

-86 IKKLQENGYTI
+86 IKKLQDNGYTI

-124 NESKDLTNNII
+124 NESKELTNNII

-197 CVILSNLDEYII
+197 CVILSNLEEYII

-221 KIHKIILDSNSIT
+221 KIHKIILNSKDNKT
-234 NSDLHKSAE
+234 SNSDLHKTAE
-243 NAEKQI
+243 NAQKQI

-263 EEIIINEIQNY
+263 EENIINEIQNY

-327 RYNGKFSCVS
+327 RYNGKLSCVS
-337 KLLNNCVTSIGK
+337 KLLNNCVTPIGK

-402 MKKITPKDFTIIYN
+402 MKKITPKDFSIIYN

-423 INIFINKDKKLKQYF
+423 INILINKDKKLKQYF
-438 QEENINNIKSKSETI
+438 QDENINNIKSKSETI

-475 NTNSSYDN
+475 SDS
-483 GNSSNDNGN
+483 GNN
-492 SSLKNMF
+492 SLKNMF

-510 NGYKKSLD
+510 NGYKKSIE

-585 SEFTDKDETFK
+585 SEFTNSDETFK
-596 LDIDNIEFIPYNGNN
+596 LDIDNIDFIPYNGNN

-625 VSINNSKNELHGIL
+625 VSINNSKNELLGIL

-647 NKFIENINIL
+647 NKFIENNNIL
-657 DDLIQFIS
+657 DDLFQFIS

-685 TIIESDK
+685 IITESEK

-705 EQLNTREVYVTN
+705 EQLNTRELYVTN
-717 DLELGNTNKKG
+717 DLELGNTIKKD
-728 YSNGILLYGTNAV
+728 YSNGVLLYGTNAV

-748 SIGISIIMAQAG
+748 SIGICIIMAQAG

-803 LQFSDK
+803 LQFSNK

-834 LEELHKN
+834 LEELHEN

-871 EVIFDKKTNKLVY
+871 EVMFDKITNKLIY
-884 DRKLKDGSGDSM
+884 DRKLKEGPGDSM

-902 KSLNLPEN
+902 KSLNLPQN
-910 FLIRAHELRIKYNN
+910 FLHRAHELRVKYNN
-924 VYKNILHMDTSK
+924 VYKNILHMETSK
-936 YNSKKVKGICEI
+936 YNSKKVKGVCEM

-986 ICEECHNNIH
+986 ICEDCHNNIH
-996 KNDNNIGNKKIL
+996 RNDNKKTAVKKKIV
-1008 KKIIKKT
+1008 KKT
-1015 KTDNGYEINNII
+1015 KTENGYEII
-1027 FII
+1027 

>member
-1 MTIVKE
+1 MTIVKD
-7 YLELTEKWKNEYGE
+7 YLDLTSKWKNEYGE
-21 RTLVLMQVGSFFEAY
+21 RTLLLMQVGSFFEAY
-36 GLVDENNNIKGSNI
+36 GLLDENNNIKGSNI
-50 VEFAGIN
+50 VDFAEIN

-63 KNICVDKSRVVMAG
+63 KNICVGKSKVVMAG

-86 IKKLQENGYTI
+86 IKKLQDNGYTI
-97 VVYVQDSQSKNTT
+97 VVYVQDTQSKNTT

-135 CIWINHSSNKIIGIG
+135 CIWINHSSNKTIGIG

-221 KIHKIILDSNSIT
+221 KIHKIILNKNNNSS
-234 NSDLHKSAE
+234 SDLHKSAE

-274 CFASQSFCYLLDFVY
+274 CIASQSFCYLLDFVY

-308 ERLILANHSLKQLN
+308 DRLILANHSLKQLN

-327 RYNGKFSCVS
+327 RYNGKLSCVS
-337 KLLNNCVTSIGK
+337 KLLNNCVTPIGK
-349 RKFQYNLL
+349 RRFQYNLL

-402 MKKITPKDFTIIYN
+402 MKKITPKDFSNIYN

-423 INIFINKDKKLKQYF
+423 INILINKDKKLKQYF
-438 QEENINNIKSKSETI
+438 QDENINNIKNKSETI
-453 KKIITDFFDL
+453 KKIINDFFDL

-475 NTNSSYDN
+475 SDS
-483 GNSSNDNGN
+483 GNN
-492 SSLKNMF
+492 SLKNMF

-510 NGYKKSLD
+510 NGYKKSIE

-529 FSNMIKEFEKSTKTT
+529 FSNMIKEFEKLTKTT

-585 SEFTDKDETFK
+585 SEFTDSDETFK
-596 LDIDNIEFIPYNGNN
+596 LDIDNIDFIPYNGNN
-611 TNVCIT
+611 SNVCIT

-625 VSINNSKNELHGIL
+625 ISINNSKNELLGIL

-647 NKFIENINIL
+647 NKFIENNNIL

-685 TIIESDK
+685 VITESDK

-705 EQLNTREVYVTN
+705 EQLNTRELYVTN
-717 DLELGNTNKKG
+717 DLELGNTNKKD
-728 YSNGILLYGTNAV
+728 YSNGVLLYGTNAV

-803 LQFSDK
+803 IQFSNK

-819 SGTESDSALSIFVAG
+819 SGTESDSALSIFVSG

-841 QSSFL
+841 ESSFM

-862 LNKIKLYHM
+862 LHKIKLYHM
-871 EVIFDKKTNKLVY
+871 EVIFDKSTNKLMY
-884 DRKLKDGSGDSM
+884 DRKLKEGPGDSM

-902 KSLNLPEN
+902 KSLNLPQN
-910 FLIRAHELRIKYNN
+910 FLDRAHELRVKYNN
-924 VYKNILHMDTSK
+924 VYKNILDMDTSK
-936 YNSKKVKGICEI
+936 YNSKKVKGLCEM
-948 CNNNIGTEIHHLEYQ
+948 CKVNIGTEIHHLEYQ

-968 NDYLEGGFHK
+968 NDYLEEGFHK
-978 NHVANLIN
+978 NHVANLVN
-986 ICEECHNNIH
+986 ICENCHNNIH
-996 KNDNNIGNKKIL
+996 KNDTKKPTVKKKIV
-1008 KKIIKKT
+1008 KKT
-1015 KTDNGYEINNII
+1015 KTENGYEII
-1027 FII
+1027 

>member
-1 MTIVKE
+1 MTIVKD
-7 YLELTEKWKNEYGE
+7 YLDLTSKWKNEYGE
-21 RTLVLMQVGSFFEAY
+21 RTLLLMQVGSFFEAY
-36 GLVDENNNIKGSNI
+36 GLLDENNNIKGSNI
-50 VEFAGIN
+50 VDFAEIN

-63 KNICVDKSRVVMAG
+63 KNICVGKSKVVMAG

-86 IKKLQENGYTI
+86 IKKLQDNGYTI

-197 CVILSNLDEYII
+197 CIILSNLDEYII

-221 KIHKIILDSNSIT
+221 KIHKIILNKNNNYS
-234 NSDLHKSAE
+234 SDLHKSAE

-274 CFASQSFCYLLDFVY
+274 CIASQSFCYLLDFVY

-308 ERLILANHSLKQLN
+308 DRLILANHSLKQLN

-327 RYNGKFSCVS
+327 RYNGKLSCVS
-337 KLLNNCVTSIGK
+337 KLLNNCVTPIGK
-349 RKFQYNLL
+349 RRFQYNLL

-402 MKKITPKDFTIIYN
+402 MKKITPKDFSNIYN

-423 INIFINKDKKLKQYF
+423 INILINKDKKLKQYF
-438 QEENINNIKSKSETI
+438 QDENINNIKNKSEII
-453 KKIITDFFDL
+453 KKIISDFFDL

-475 NTNSSYDN
+475 SDS
-483 GNSSNDNGN
+483 GNN
-492 SSLKNMF
+492 SLKNIF

-510 NGYKKSLD
+510 NGYKKSIE

-585 SEFTDKDETFK
+585 SEFTDSDETFK
-596 LDIDNIEFIPYNGNN
+596 LDIDNIDFIPYNGNN
-611 TNVCIT
+611 SNVCIT

-625 VSINNSKNELHGIL
+625 VSINNSKNELLGIL
-639 ELYYNEFV
+639 ELYYNDFV
-647 NKFIENINIL
+647 NKFIENNNIL

-685 TIIESDK
+685 IITESDK

-717 DLELGNTNKKG
+717 DLELGNTNKKD
-728 YSNGILLYGTNAV
+728 YNNGVLLYGTNAV

-803 LQFSDK
+803 LQFSNK

-819 SGTESDSALSIFVAG
+819 SGTESDSALSIFVSG

-841 QSSFL
+841 ESSFM

-871 EVIFDKKTNKLVY
+871 EVIFDKSTNKLMY
-884 DRKLKDGSGDSM
+884 DRKLKEGPGDSM

-902 KSLNLPEN
+902 KSLNLPQN
-910 FLIRAHELRIKYNN
+910 FLDRAHELRVKYNN
-924 VYKNILHMDTSK
+924 VYKNILDMDTSK
-936 YNSKKVKGICEI
+936 YNSKKVKGLCEMCKI
-948 CNNNIGTEIHHLEYQ
+948 NIGTEIHHLEYQ

-968 NDYLEGGFHK
+968 NNYLEEGFHK
-978 NHVANLIN
+978 NHVANLVN
-986 ICEECHNNIH
+986 ICEDCHNNIH
-996 KNDNNIGNKKIL
+996 KNDTKKATVKKKIV
-1008 KKIIKKT
+1008 KKT
-1015 KTDNGYEINNII
+1015 KTENGYEII
-1027 FII
+1027 

>member
-1 MTIVKE
+1 MTIVKD
-7 YLELTEKWKNEYGE
+7 YLDLTEKWKNEYGE

-36 GLVDENNNIKGSNI
+36 GLLDENNNIQGSNI
-50 VEFAGIN
+50 VDFAEIN

-63 KNICVDKSRVVMAG
+63 KNICVGKSKVVMAG

-86 IKKLQENGYTI
+86 IKKLQDNGYTI

-124 NESKDLTNNII
+124 NESKELTNNII

-197 CVILSNLDEYII
+197 CVILSNLEEYII

-221 KIHKIILDSNSIT
+221 KIHKIILNKNNNYS
-234 NSDLHKSAE
+234 SDLHKSAE

-274 CFASQSFCYLLDFVY
+274 CIASQSFCYLLDFVY

-308 ERLILANHSLKQLN
+308 DRLILANHSLKQLN

-327 RYNGKFSCVS
+327 RYNGKLSCVS
-337 KLLNNCVTSIGK
+337 KFLNNCVTPIGK

-357 NPITDIE
+357 NPNTDIE

-402 MKKITPKDFTIIYN
+402 MKKITPKDFSIIYN

-423 INIFINKDKKLKQYF
+423 INILINKDKKLKQYF
-438 QEENINNIKSKSETI
+438 QGENINNIKSKSETI

-463 DKAKY
+463 DKAKH

-475 NTNSSYDN
+475 SDS
-483 GNSSNDNGN
+483 GNN
-492 SSLKNMF
+492 SLKNMF

-510 NGYKKSLD
+510 NGYKKSIE

-558 LISTKRRTTFLK
+558 LVSTKRRTTFLK

-585 SEFTDKDETFK
+585 SEFTDTDETFK
-596 LDIDNIEFIPYNGNN
+596 LDIDNIDFIPYNGNN
-611 TNVCIT
+611 SNVCIT
-617 NSTIRNIA
+617 NSSIRNIA
-625 VSINNSKNELHGIL
+625 VSINNSKNELLGIL
-639 ELYYNEFV
+639 ELYYSEFV
-647 NKFIENINIL
+647 NKFIDNNNIL

-685 TIIESDK
+685 IITESEK

-705 EQLNTREVYVTN
+705 EQLNTRELYVTN
-717 DLELGNTNKKG
+717 DLELGNTNKKD

-748 SIGISIIMAQAG
+748 SIGICIIMAQAG

-803 LQFSDK
+803 LQFSNK

-819 SGTESDSALSIFVAG
+819 SGTESDSALSIFVSG

-841 QSSFL
+841 ESSFM

-871 EVIFDKKTNKLVY
+871 EVMFDKITNKLVY
-884 DRKLKDGSGDSM
+884 DRKLKEGAGDSM

-902 KSLNLPEN
+902 KSLNLPQN
-910 FLIRAHELRIKYNN
+910 FLDRAHELRVKYNN
-924 VYKNILHMDTSK
+924 VYKNILDMDTSK
-936 YNSKKVKGICEI
+936 YNSKKVKGLCEMCKI
-948 CNNNIGTEIHHLEYQ
+948 NIGTEIHHLEYQ

-968 NDYLEGGFHK
+968 NDYLEEGFHK
-978 NHVANLIN
+978 NHVANLVN
-986 ICEECHNNIH
+986 ICEDCHNNIH
-996 KNDNNIGNKKIL
+996 KNDTKKTTVKKKIV
-1008 KKIIKKT
+1008 KKT
-1015 KTDNGYEINNII
+1015 KTENGYEII
-1027 FII
+1027 

>member
-1 MTIVKE
+1 MTIVKD
-7 YLELTEKWKNEYGE
+7 YLDLTSKWKNEYGE
-21 RTLVLMQVGSFFEAY
+21 RTLLLMQVGSFFEAY
-36 GLVDENNNIKGSNI
+36 GLLDENNNIKGSNI
-50 VEFAGIN
+50 VDFAEIN

-63 KNICVDKSRVVMAG
+63 KNICVGKSKVVMAG

-86 IKKLQENGYTI
+86 IKKLQDNGYTI

-197 CVILSNLDEYII
+197 CVILSNLEEYII

-221 KIHKIILDSNSIT
+221 KIHKIILNKNNNYS
-234 NSDLHKSAE
+234 SDLHKSAE

-274 CFASQSFCYLLDFVY
+274 CIASQSFCYLLDFVY

-308 ERLILANHSLKQLN
+308 DRLILANHSLKQLN

-327 RYNGKFSCVS
+327 RYNGKLSCVS
-337 KLLNNCVTSIGK
+337 KLLNNCVTPIGK
-349 RKFQYNLL
+349 RRFQYNLL

-402 MKKITPKDFTIIYN
+402 MKKITPKDFSNIYN

-423 INIFINKDKKLKQYF
+423 INILINKDKKLKQYF
-438 QEENINNIKSKSETI
+438 QDENINNIKNKSEII
-453 KKIITDFFDL
+453 KKIISYFFDL

-475 NTNSSYDN
+475 SDS
-483 GNSSNDNGN
+483 GNN
-492 SSLKNMF
+492 SLKNIF

-510 NGYKKSLD
+510 NGYKKSIE

-585 SEFTDKDETFK
+585 SEFTDSDETFK
-596 LDIDNIEFIPYNGNN
+596 LDIDNIDFIPYNGNN
-611 TNVCIT
+611 SNVCIT

-625 VSINNSKNELHGIL
+625 VSINNSKNELLGIL
-639 ELYYNEFV
+639 ELYYNDFV
-647 NKFIENINIL
+647 NKFIENNNIL

-685 TIIESDK
+685 IITESDK

-717 DLELGNTNKKG
+717 DLELGNTNKKD
-728 YSNGILLYGTNAV
+728 YNNGVLLYGTNAV

-803 LQFSDK
+803 LQFSNK

-819 SGTESDSALSIFVAG
+819 SGTESDSALSIFVSG

-841 QSSFL
+841 ESSFM

-871 EVIFDKKTNKLVY
+871 EVIFDKSTNKLMY
-884 DRKLKDGSGDSM
+884 DRKLKEGPGDSM

-902 KSLNLPEN
+902 KSLNLPQN
-910 FLIRAHELRIKYNN
+910 FLDRAHELRVKYNN
-924 VYKNILHMDTSK
+924 VYKNILDMDTSK
-936 YNSKKVKGICEI
+936 YNSKKVKGLCEMCKI
-948 CNNNIGTEIHHLEYQ
+948 NIGTEIHHLEYQ

-968 NDYLEGGFHK
+968 NNYLEEGFHK
-978 NHVANLIN
+978 NHVANLVN
-986 ICEECHNNIH
+986 ICEDCHNNIH
-996 KNDNNIGNKKIL
+996 KNDTKKATVKKKIV
-1008 KKIIKKT
+1008 KKT
-1015 KTDNGYEINNII
+1015 KTENGYEII
-1027 FII
+1027 

>member
-1 MTIVKE
+1 MTIVKD
-7 YLELTEKWKNEYGE
+7 YLDLTSKWKNEYGE
-21 RTLVLMQVGSFFEAY
+21 RTLLLMQVGSFFEAY
-36 GLVDENNNIKGSNI
+36 GLLDENNNIKGSNI
-50 VEFAGIN
+50 VDFAEIN

-63 KNICVDKSRVVMAG
+63 KNICVGKSKVVMAG

-86 IKKLQENGYTI
+86 IKKLQDNGYTI

-197 CVILSNLDEYII
+197 CVILSNLEEYII

-221 KIHKIILDSNSIT
+221 KIHKIILNKNNNYS
-234 NSDLHKSAE
+234 SDLHKSAE

-274 CFASQSFCYLLDFVY
+274 CIASQSFCYLLDFVY

-308 ERLILANHSLKQLN
+308 DRLILANHSLKQLN

-327 RYNGKFSCVS
+327 RYNGKLSCVS
-337 KLLNNCVTSIGK
+337 KLLNNCVTPIGK
-349 RKFQYNLL
+349 RRFQYNLL

-369 YNITDYLLTTD
+369 YNITDYLLKTD

-402 MKKITPKDFTIIYN
+402 MKKITPKDFSNIYN

-423 INIFINKDKKLKQYF
+423 INILINKDKKLKQYF
-438 QEENINNIKSKSETI
+438 QDENINNIKNKSEII
-453 KKIITDFFDL
+453 KKIISDFFDL

-475 NTNSSYDN
+475 SDS
-483 GNSSNDNGN
+483 GNN
-492 SSLKNMF
+492 SLKNIF

-510 NGYKKSLD
+510 NGYKKSIE

-585 SEFTDKDETFK
+585 SEFTDSDETFK
-596 LDIDNIEFIPYNGNN
+596 LDIDNIDFIPYNGNN
-611 TNVCIT
+611 SNVCIT

-625 VSINNSKNELHGIL
+625 VSINNSKNELLGIL
-639 ELYYNEFV
+639 ELYYNDFV
-647 NKFIENINIL
+647 NKFIENNNIL

-685 TIIESDK
+685 IITESDK

-717 DLELGNTNKKG
+717 DLELGNTNKKD
-728 YSNGILLYGTNAV
+728 YSNGVLLYGTNAV

-803 LQFSDK
+803 LQFSNK

-819 SGTESDSALSIFVAG
+819 SGTESDSALSIFVSG

-841 QSSFL
+841 ESSFM

-871 EVIFDKKTNKLVY
+871 EVIFDKSTNKLMY
-884 DRKLKDGSGDSM
+884 DRKLKEGPGDSM

-902 KSLNLPEN
+902 KSLNLPQN
-910 FLIRAHELRIKYNN
+910 FLDRAHELRVKYNN
-924 VYKNILHMDTSK
+924 VYKNILDMDTSK
-936 YNSKKVKGICEI
+936 YNSKKVKGLCEMCKI
-948 CNNNIGTEIHHLEYQ
+948 NIGTEIHHLEYQ

-968 NDYLEGGFHK
+968 NNYLEEGFHK
-978 NHVANLIN
+978 NHVANLVN
-986 ICEECHNNIH
+986 ICEDCHNNIH
-996 KNDNNIGNKKIL
+996 KNDTKKATVKKKIV
-1008 KKIIKKT
+1008 KKT
-1015 KTDNGYEINNII
+1015 KTENGYEII
-1027 FII
+1027 

>member
-1 MTIVKE
+1 MTIVKD
-7 YLELTEKWKNEYGE
+7 YLDLTSKWKNEYGE
-21 RTLVLMQVGSFFEAY
+21 RTLLLMQVGSFFEAY
-36 GLVDENNNIKGSNI
+36 GLLDENNNIKGSNI
-50 VEFAGIN
+50 VDFAEIN

-63 KNICVDKSRVVMAG
+63 KNICVGKSKVVMAG

-86 IKKLQENGYTI
+86 IKKLQDNGYTI

-124 NESKDLTNNII
+124 NESKDLTNNNI

-197 CVILSNLDEYII
+197 CVILSNLEEYII

-221 KIHKIILDSNSIT
+221 KIHKIILNKNNNYS
-234 NSDLHKSAE
+234 SDLHKSAE

-274 CFASQSFCYLLDFVY
+274 CIASQSFCYLLDFVY

-308 ERLILANHSLKQLN
+308 DRLILANHSLKQLN

-327 RYNGKFSCVS
+327 RYNGKLSCVS
-337 KLLNNCVTSIGK
+337 KLLNNCVTPIGK
-349 RKFQYNLL
+349 RRFQYNLL

-402 MKKITPKDFTIIYN
+402 MKKITPKDFSNIYN

-423 INIFINKDKKLKQYF
+423 INILINKDKKLKQYF
-438 QEENINNIKSKSETI
+438 QDENINNIKNKSEII
-453 KKIITDFFDL
+453 KKIISYFFDL

-475 NTNSSYDN
+475 SDS
-483 GNSSNDNGN
+483 GNN
-492 SSLKNMF
+492 SLKNIF

-510 NGYKKSLD
+510 NGYKKSIE

-585 SEFTDKDETFK
+585 SEFTDSDETFK
-596 LDIDNIEFIPYNGNN
+596 LDIDNIDFIPYNGNN
-611 TNVCIT
+611 SNVCIT

-625 VSINNSKNELHGIL
+625 VSINNSKNELLGIL
-639 ELYYNEFV
+639 ELYYNDFV
-647 NKFIENINIL
+647 NKFIENNNIL

-685 TIIESDK
+685 IITESDK

-717 DLELGNTNKKG
+717 DLELGNTNKKD
-728 YSNGILLYGTNAV
+728 YNNGVLLYGTNAV

-803 LQFSDK
+803 LQFSNK

-819 SGTESDSALSIFVAG
+819 SGTESDSALSIFVSG

-841 QSSFL
+841 ESSFM

-871 EVIFDKKTNKLVY
+871 EVIFDKSTNKLMY
-884 DRKLKDGSGDSM
+884 DRKLKEGPGDSM

-902 KSLNLPEN
+902 KSLNLPQN
-910 FLIRAHELRIKYNN
+910 FLDRAHELRVKYNN
-924 VYKNILHMDTSK
+924 VYKNILDMDTSK
-936 YNSKKVKGICEI
+936 YNSKKVKGLCEMCKI
-948 CNNNIGTEIHHLEYQ
+948 NIGTEIHHLEYQ

-968 NDYLEGGFHK
+968 NNYLEEGFHK
-978 NHVANLIN
+978 NHVANLVN
-986 ICEECHNNIH
+986 ICEDCHNNIH
-996 KNDNNIGNKKIL
+996 KNDTKKATVKKKIV
-1008 KKIIKKT
+1008 KKT
-1015 KTDNGYEINNII
+1015 KTENGYEII
-1027 FII
+1027 

>member
-1 MTIVKE
+1 MTIVKD
-7 YLELTEKWKNEYGE
+7 YLDLTEKWINEYGE

-36 GLVDENNNIKGSNI
+36 GLLDDNNNIQGSNI
-50 VEFAGIN
+50 VDFAEIN

-63 KNICVDKSRVVMAG
+63 KNICVGKSKVVMAG

-86 IKKLQENGYTI
+86 IKKLQEHGYTI

-124 NESKDLTNNII
+124 NESKELTNNII
-135 CIWINHSSNKIIGIG
+135 CIWINYSSNKIIGIG

-197 CVILSNLDEYII
+197 CVILSNLEEYII

-221 KIHKIILDSNSIT
+221 KIHKIILNTKNNKIC

-327 RYNGKFSCVS
+327 RYNGKLSCVS
-337 KLLNNCVTSIGK
+337 KLLNNCVTPIGK

-402 MKKITPKDFTIIYN
+402 MKKITPKDFSIIYN

-423 INIFINKDKKLKQYF
+423 INILINKDKILKQYF
-438 QEENINNIKSKSETI
+438 QGENINNIKSKSETI

-463 DKAKY
+463 DKAKH

-475 NTNSSYDN
+475 SDS
-483 GNSSNDNGN
+483 GNN
-492 SSLKNMF
+492 SLKNMF

-510 NGYKKSLD
+510 NGYKKSIE

-529 FSNMIKEFEKSTKTT
+529 FSNMIKEFEKSIKTT

-585 SEFTDKDETFK
+585 SEFTDTDETFK
-596 LDIDNIEFIPYNGNN
+596 LDIDNIDFIPYNGNN
-611 TNVCIT
+611 SNVCIT
-617 NSTIRNIA
+617 NSSIRNIA
-625 VSINNSKNELHGIL
+625 VSINNSKNELLGIL
-639 ELYYNEFV
+639 ELYYSEFV
-647 NKFIENINIL
+647 NKFIENNNIL

-685 TIIESDK
+685 IITESEK

-705 EQLNTREVYVTN
+705 EQLNTRELYVTN
-717 DLELGNTNKKG
+717 DLELGNTNKKD

-741 GKTSFIK
+741 GKSSFIK
-748 SIGISIIMAQAG
+748 SIGICIIMAQAG

-803 LQFSDK
+803 LQFSNK

-871 EVIFDKKTNKLVY
+871 EVMFDKITNKLVY
-884 DRKLKDGSGDSM
+884 DRKLKDGPGDSM

-902 KSLNLPEN
+902 KSLNLPQN
-910 FLIRAHELRIKYNN
+910 FLTRAHQLRIKYNN
-924 VYKNILHMDTSK
+924 VYKNILDMETSK
-936 YNSKKVKGICEI
+936 YNSKKVKGICEM

-963 KNANK
+963 KNANT
-968 NDYLEGGFHK
+968 NDYLEAGFHK

-986 ICEECHNNIH
+986 ICEDCHNNIH
-996 KNDNNIGNKKIL
+996 RNDNKKATVKKKIV
-1008 KKIIKKT
+1008 KKT
-1015 KTDNGYEINNII
+1015 KTENGYEII
-1027 FII
+1027 

>member
-1 MTIVKE
+1 MTIVKD
-7 YLELTEKWKNEYGE
+7 YLDLTSKWKNEYGE
-21 RTLVLMQVGSFFEAY
+21 RTLLLMQVGSFFEAY
-36 GLVDENNNIKGSNI
+36 GLLDENNNIKGSNI
-50 VEFAGIN
+50 VDFAEIN

-63 KNICVDKSRVVMAG
+63 KNICVGKSKVVMAG

-86 IKKLQENGYTI
+86 IKKLQDNGYTI

-197 CVILSNLDEYII
+197 CVILSNLEEYII

-221 KIHKIILDSNSIT
+221 KIHKIILNKNNNYS
-234 NSDLHKSAE
+234 SDLHKSAE

-274 CFASQSFCYLLDFVY
+274 CIASQSFCYLLDFVY

-308 ERLILANHSLKQLN
+308 DRLILANHSLKQLN

-327 RYNGKFSCVS
+327 RYNGKLSCVS
-337 KLLNNCVTSIGK
+337 KLLNNCVTPIGK
-349 RKFQYNLL
+349 RRFQYNLL

-402 MKKITPKDFTIIYN
+402 MKKITPKDFSNIYN

-423 INIFINKDKKLKQYF
+423 INILINKDKKLKQYF
-438 QEENINNIKSKSETI
+438 QDENINNIKNKSEII
-453 KKIITDFFDL
+453 KKIISDFFDL

-475 NTNSSYDN
+475 SDS
-483 GNSSNDNGN
+483 GNN
-492 SSLKNMF
+492 SLKNIF

-510 NGYKKSLD
+510 NGYKKSIE

-585 SEFTDKDETFK
+585 SEFTDSDETFK
-596 LDIDNIEFIPYNGNN
+596 LDIDNIDFIPYNGNN
-611 TNVCIT
+611 SNVCIT

-625 VSINNSKNELHGIL
+625 VSINNSKNELLGIL
-639 ELYYNEFV
+639 ELYYNDFV
-647 NKFIENINIL
+647 NKFIENNNIL

-685 TIIESDK
+685 IITESDK
-692 SFFNFTGIRHCLI
+692 SFFNFTGIR
-705 EQLNTREVYVTN
+705 QLNTREVYVTN
-717 DLELGNTNKKG
+717 DLELGNTNKKD
-728 YSNGILLYGTNAV
+728 YNNGVLLYGTNAV

-803 LQFSDK
+803 LQFSNK

-819 SGTESDSALSIFVAG
+819 SGTESDSALSIFVSG

-841 QSSFL
+841 ESSFM

-871 EVIFDKKTNKLVY
+871 EVIFDKSTNKLMY
-884 DRKLKDGSGDSM
+884 DRKLKEGP
-896 YGLEVC
+896 YV
-902 KSLNLPEN
+902 NL
-910 FLIRAHELRIKYNN
+910 
-924 VYKNILHMDTSK
+924 
-936 YNSKKVKGICEI
+936 
-948 CNNNIGTEIHHLEYQ
+948 
-963 KNANK
+963 
-968 NDYLEGGFHK
+968 
-978 NHVANLIN
+978 
-986 ICEECHNNIH
+986 
-996 KNDNNIGNKKIL
+996 
-1008 KKIIKKT
+1008 
-1015 KTDNGYEINNII
+1015 
-1027 FII
+1027 

>member
-1 MTIVKE
+1 MTIVKD
-7 YLELTEKWKNEYGE
+7 YLDLTEKWKNEYGE
-21 RTLVLMQVGSFFEAY
+21 RTLLLMQVGSFFEAY
-36 GLVDENNNIKGSNI
+36 GLLDENNMIKGSNI
-50 VEFAGIN
+50 VEFAEIN

-63 KNICVDKSRVVMAG
+63 KNICVGKNKVVMAG

-86 IKKLQENGYTI
+86 IKKLQDNGYTI

-124 NESKDLTNNII
+124 NDSKDLTNNII

-221 KIHKIILDSNSIT
+221 KIHKINLNKTNDSS
-234 NSDLHKSAE
+234 SDLHKSAE

-308 ERLILANHSLKQLN
+308 TRLILANHSLKQLN

-327 RYNGKFSCVS
+327 RYNGKLSCVS
-337 KLLNNCVTSIGK
+337 KLLNNCVTPIGK
-349 RKFQYNLL
+349 RRFQYNLL

-394 EKLKRKLV
+394 EKLKRKLI
-402 MKKITPKDFTIIYN
+402 MKKITPKDFTNIYN

-423 INIFINKDKKLKQYF
+423 INILINKDKKLKQYF

-453 KKIITDFFDL
+453 KKIISDFFDL

-475 NTNSSYDN
+475 NTNIN
-483 GNSSNDNGN
+483 TNSCNDNGN

-510 NGYKKSLD
+510 NGYKKSIE
-518 SRQLIECIREN
+518 SRQLIECIRDN

-596 LDIDNIEFIPYNGNN
+596 LDIDNIDFVPYNGNN
-611 TNVCIT
+611 SNVCIT

-625 VSINNSKNELHGIL
+625 ISINNSKNELLGIL
-639 ELYYNEFV
+639 ELYYNDFV
-647 NKFIENINIL
+647 NKFIENNNIL

-685 TIIESDK
+685 TITESDK
-692 SFFNFTGIRHCLI
+692 SFINFTGIRHCLI

-717 DLELGNTNKKG
+717 DLELGNTNQKN

-748 SIGISIIMAQAG
+748 SIGISIIMAQSG

-841 QSSFL
+841 ESSFM

-871 EVIFDKKTNKLVY
+871 EVIFDKSTNKLVY
-884 DRKLKDGSGDSM
+884 DRKLKEGPGDSM

-902 KSLNLPEN
+902 KALNLPEN

-924 VYKNILHMDTSK
+924 VYKNILDMDTSK
-936 YNSKKVKGICEI
+936 YNSKKIKGLCEL
-948 CNNNIGTEIHHLEYQ
+948 CKVNIGTEIHHLEYQ

-968 NDYLEGGFHK
+968 NDYLEEGFHK
-978 NHVANLIN
+978 NHVANLVN

-996 KNDNNIGNKKIL
+996 KNDS
-1008 KKIIKKT
+1008 KKIIVRKKIVKKT
-1015 KTDNGYEINNII
+1015 KTDNGYEII
-1027 FII
+1027 

>member
-1 MTIVKE
+1 M
-7 YLELTEKWKNEYGE
+7 N
-21 RTLVLMQVGSFFEAY
+21 
-36 GLVDENNNIKGSNI
+36 
-50 VEFAGIN
+50 
-57 DMAISR
+57 
-63 KNICVDKSRVVMAG
+63 
-77 FGLPQLDKY
+77 
-86 IKKLQENGYTI
+86 
-97 VVYVQDSQSKNTT
+97 
-110 RSLNGIYSP
+110 
-119 GTYFS
+119 
-124 NESKDLTNNII
+124 
-135 CIWINHSSNKIIGIG
+135 
-150 EQINIG
+150 
-156 ISNIDIFTGKT
+156 
-167 SLFEFTMPYYHN
+167 LF
-179 PCTYDE
+179 
-185 LERYISIYNPNE
+185 
-197 CVILSNLDEYII
+197 
-209 DDIINFTNIQCS
+209 
-221 KIHKIILDSNSIT
+221 
-234 NSDLHKSAE
+234 
-243 NAEKQI
+243 
-249 YQQEIIKRFYPFDN
+249 
-263 EEIIINEIQNY
+263 
-274 CFASQSFCYLLDFVY
+274 
-289 KHNPNLVSKLSKP
+289 
-302 LYENYT
+302 
-308 ERLILANHSLKQLN
+308 
-322 IISDN
+322 
-327 RYNGKFSCVS
+327 
-337 KLLNNCVTSIGK
+337 
-349 RKFQYNLL
+349 
-357 NPITDIE
+357 
-364 KLNKS
+364 
-369 YNITDYLLTTD
+369 
-380 WNKYKELLEEIRDL
+380 
-394 EKLKRKLV
+394 
-402 MKKITPKDFTIIYN
+402 
-416 NILLIDK
+416 
-423 INIFINKDKKLKQYF
+423 
-438 QEENINNIKSKSETI
+438 
-453 KKIITDFFDL
+453 
-463 DKAKY
+463 
-468 IDDINNI
+468 
-475 NTNSSYDN
+475 
-483 GNSSNDNGN
+483 
-492 SSLKNMF
+492 
-499 FINKGLYEKVD
+499 
-510 NGYKKSLD
+510 
-518 SRQLIECIREN
+518 
-529 FSNMIKEFEKSTKTT
+529 
-544 EFVKLHET
+544 
-552 PKMEPT
+552 
-558 LISTKRRTTFLK
+558 
-570 KSFESREKSIELKYK
+570 
-585 SEFTDKDETFK
+585 
-596 LDIDNIEFIPYNGNN
+596 PYNGNN

-1015 KTDNGYEINNII
+1015 KTDNGYEII
-1027 FII
+1027 